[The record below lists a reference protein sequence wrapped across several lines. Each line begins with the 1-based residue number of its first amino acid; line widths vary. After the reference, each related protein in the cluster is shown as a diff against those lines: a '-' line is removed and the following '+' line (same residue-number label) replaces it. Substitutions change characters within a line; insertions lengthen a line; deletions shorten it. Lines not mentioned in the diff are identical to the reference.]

1 MTTTVLQIP
10 WILITTANCLP
21 ISPVHSTTM
30 QHRKRQHL
38 VPLTN
43 HYLQLPVWPKV
54 SLMSTH
60 TFHVPEYIRKSH
72 QIQNA
77 GFTRHHMVTW
87 MYHRVFSILVMTFSM
102 KSVTD
107 WGSIMPVIQSWTVIP
122 QMERVHR
129 IIIQANVVL
138 QNFKNMRK
146 NSVLEILRVWKF
158 LNLPR
163 RYPMTTL
170 YYLLSDRVPTTI
182 LPVSLQDISQQL
194 QMREPY
200 TT

>member
-1 MTTTVLQIP
+1 
-10 WILITTANCLP
+10 
-21 ISPVHSTTM
+21 
-30 QHRKRQHL
+30 
-38 VPLTN
+38 
-43 HYLQLPVWPKV
+43 
-54 SLMSTH
+54 
-60 TFHVPEYIRKSH
+60 
-72 QIQNA
+72 
-77 GFTRHHMVTW
+77 
-87 MYHRVFSILVMTFSM
+87 M

-158 LNLPR
+158 LNLTR

-194 QMREPY
+194 QMMEPY
-200 TT
+200 TTKSFR